1 MGNKKEVFDS
11 DIIKVRLAKEEYA
24 GISEEQVKQIYLE
37 ETGQKLDAKVK
48 VYKSSDYIKSDSGF
62 AGSIIHVYNLEKGIN
77 EAYTITRGTEDA
89 KDWEY
94 NVFGLFGGID
104 QKQYDAAKKFHT
116 KVLKKIEKES
126 SVKNSNLKIDEYG
139 MGHSLGGNLIQT
151 LNITGTKF
159 KKVTAINDAPPNAYQ
174 LAMLDKDFQFYLKN
188 KLGIGFNFK
197 NKLIKTDPQK
207 LKKLAE
213 DYYAKK
219 GSNIHHITAKD
230 DMLFWASKI
239 RGFIDLGT
247 RGQTIET
254 NPKFSGLD
262 GTLGSVTNLN
272 DKDLATLQLYM
283 DKFQGEYQTGGLK
296 GFVYAATGIDSLK
309 KAWKN
314 YQKNLKDMISPV
326 DIRASATKKKLTID
340 FGIGKLPFNVLDI
353 DLSVQLKNPVRS
365 LTKLYTGSLIMA
377 DQVIKTVV
385 KTATL
390 VGILSKILKPLLD
403 TPNDR
408 ISTRIDAIS
417 SKFDTI
423 NKQIEHLKKIKDQLA
438 KSGLV
443 GTPNLSLMSDLTSE
457 MTKIVLEF
465 SELMAD
471 IGVTL
476 DEVIDIIK
484 EVLSG
489 VSAHGLEELLN
500 GLSGSKKSYKGSDLI
515 LTGDIGKTKVKVNIS
530 SALRIYKK
538 GLELYD
544 EKSTLLTRM
553 QARYEEEYPDYY
565 NHHVKGLLKEILLME
580 TNPGAYRSLVP
591 YSDIRVT
598 AISVEEKIDP
608 MNHNI
613 ANTFTTIFEELAT
626 EIETGRKFIA
636 KIRSS
641 IEKIFQ
647 KDEMVSQMF
656 KNI

>member
-11 DIIKVRLAKEEYA
+11 DIIKVRLTKEEYA

-37 ETGQKLDAKVK
+37 ETGKKLDAKVK
-48 VYKSSDYIKSDSGF
+48 VYKSSNYINTDSGF
-62 AGSIIHVYNLEKGIN
+62 AGSIIHVYNPKKGIN

-94 NVFGLFGGID
+94 NVFGLYGGITQSQYED
-104 QKQYDAAKKFHT
+104 AKVFHNEVIKAIKKNNITNQKYQ
-116 KVLKKIEKES
+116 
-126 SVKNSNLKIDEYG
+126 IDEYG

-151 LNITGTKF
+151 LNITGTNF
-159 KKVTAINDAPPNAYQ
+159 KKVTAINDAPPSIYQ
-174 LAMLDKDFQFYLKN
+174 LAYIDKKFNVFLRKKLKIN
-188 KLGIGFNFK
+188 KNDRG
-197 NKLIKTDPQK
+197 KLIKTDPQK

-213 DYYAKK
+213 EYYAKK

-296 GFVYAATGIDSLK
+296 GFLYAATGIDSLK

-314 YQKNLKDMISPV
+314 YQKHLKDMISPV

-423 NKQIEHLKKIKDQLA
+423 NKQIEHLQKIKDQLA
-438 KSGLV
+438 KSGLA

-565 NHHVKGLLKEILLME
+565 NHHVKELLKEILLME

-647 KDEMVSQMF
+647 KDEIISQMF
-656 KNI
+656 KHI

>member
-11 DIIKVRLAKEEYA
+11 DIVKIRLAKEEYT

-48 VYKSSDYIKSDSGF
+48 VYKSDDYIKKDSGF
-62 AGSIIHVYNLEKGIN
+62 AGSIIHVYNPKKGIN

-94 NVFGLFGGID
+94 NVFGLYGGID
-104 QKQYDAAKKFHT
+104 KKQYQDARAFYYNT
-116 KVLKKIEKES
+116 LKDIKNKTRD
-126 SVKNSNLKIDEYG
+126 SVRIKNYG
-139 MGHSLGGNLIQT
+139 IGHSLGGNLIQT
-151 LNITGTKF
+151 LNITGANF
-159 KKVTAINDAPPNAYQ
+159 DEVTAINDAPPSVYQ
-174 LAMLDKDFQFYLKN
+174 LIKIDITFRNYISA
-188 KLGIGFNFK
+188 KLNVSPENVEKI
-197 NKLIKTDPQK
+197 IVSDPQK

-213 DYYAKK
+213 EYYAKK

-262 GTLGSVTNLN
+262 GTLGSVTNVN

-296 GFVYAATGIDSLK
+296 GFLYAATGIDSLK

-314 YQKNLKDMISPV
+314 YQKHLKDMISPV

-365 LTKLYTGSLIMA
+365 AAKLYTSSLIMA

-417 SKFDTI
+417 SKFDKI
-423 NKQIEHLKKIKDQLA
+423 NKQIELLQKIKDQLA
-438 KSGLV
+438 KSGLA

-465 SELMAD
+465 SELIAD
-471 IGVTL
+471 IDVTI

-500 GLSGSKKSYKGSDLI
+500 GLSDSKKSYKESDLI
-515 LTGDIGKTKVKVNIS
+515 YTKRIGKTKIKVNIS

-538 GLELYD
+538 GLEIYD
-544 EKSTLLTRM
+544 EKSALLTRM
-553 QARYEEEYPDYY
+553 QARYEDEYPDYY
-565 NHHVKGLLKEILLME
+565 NHHVKELLKEIHLME

-608 MNHNI
+608 MNHII

-626 EIETGRKFIA
+626 EIETGRKFIS

-641 IEKIFQ
+641 IEKMFQ
-647 KDEMVSQMF
+647 EDENISQMF
-656 KNI
+656 KHI